1 MTKFLRWNGK
11 PDVGDVTAEVEE
23 IVNGA
28 CDRQN
33 FSGVE
38 DTIQECRD
46 ELESAKE
53 NVESAEGAAEEASG
67 RAGDADDYAKDA
79 RRNLDEIEKK
89 IDSLRSISHAGYPED
104 MRRVISL
111 DITSNLVNKFIT
123 EETEEHDPVSV
134 LSVDKILDLL
144 RGLKDNIFDIESV
157 LNDWKAKT
165 KE

>member
-67 RAGDADDYAKDA
+67 RAGDADDYAKEA
-79 RRNLDEIEKK
+79 
-89 IDSLRSISHAGYPED
+89 
-104 MRRVISL
+104 V
-111 DITSNLVNKFIT
+111 
-123 EETEEHDPVSV
+123 
-134 LSVDKILDLL
+134 
-144 RGLKDNIFDIESV
+144 
-157 LNDWKAKT
+157 
-165 KE
+165 